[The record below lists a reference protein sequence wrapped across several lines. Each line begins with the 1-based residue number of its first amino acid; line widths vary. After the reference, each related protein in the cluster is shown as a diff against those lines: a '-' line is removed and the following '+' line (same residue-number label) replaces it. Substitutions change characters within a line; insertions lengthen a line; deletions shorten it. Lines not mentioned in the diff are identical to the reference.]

1 MINEFKYTP
10 VYIYEKVD
18 KVNLILESCNKLEV
32 SLASFL
38 YITCNPFTVF
48 SFNQSWTRRV
58 CPIRLLES
66 TLDWITDVDIG
77 LLVRFLY
84 TSLLFIFCLKKK
96 TRCKQSWIL
105 NLPYNLLDLSSLIQ
119 TKNSSPLMAVIAL
132 TKELQVFFITKKK
145 NHFKYKCWQ
154 LSVNNYMN
162 MFMFIS

>member
-96 TRCKQSWIL
+96 KHDANNHEYWIYHI
-105 NLPYNLLDLSSLIQ
+105 YNLLDLSSLIQ

-132 TKELQVFFITKKK
+132 TKELQVFFHNKEKEP
-145 NHFKYKCWQ
+145 F
-154 LSVNNYMN
+154 
-162 MFMFIS
+162 

>member
-96 TRCKQSWIL
+96 HGANNHEYWIYHI
-105 NLPYNLLDLSSLIQ
+105 YNLLDLSSLIQ

-132 TKELQVFFITKKK
+132 TKELQVFF
-145 NHFKYKCWQ
+145 
-154 LSVNNYMN
+154 S
-162 MFMFIS
+162 

>member
-96 TRCKQSWIL
+96 HDANNHEYWIYHI
-105 NLPYNLLDLSSLIQ
+105 YNLLDLSSLIQ

-132 TKELQVFFITKKK
+132 TKELQVFF
-145 NHFKYKCWQ
+145 
-154 LSVNNYMN
+154 S
-162 MFMFIS
+162 

>member
-105 NLPYNLLDLSSLIQ
+105 NLPYITYSICHHSFRLKILRLSWQSLRLQ
-119 TKNSSPLMAVIAL
+119 KNF
-132 TKELQVFFITKKK
+132 KFFFITKKK
-145 NHFKYKCWQ
+145 NHLNINADSCQ
-154 LSVNNYMN
+154 LIITWICLFS
-162 MFMFIS
+162 